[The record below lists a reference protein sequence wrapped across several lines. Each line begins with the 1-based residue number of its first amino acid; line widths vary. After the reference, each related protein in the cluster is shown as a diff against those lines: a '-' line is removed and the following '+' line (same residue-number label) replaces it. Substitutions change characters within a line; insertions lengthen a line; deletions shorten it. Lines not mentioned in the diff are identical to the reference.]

1 MILALFG
8 FAVILTVVANML
20 LVRHLTSLRRFLR

>member
-8 FAVILTVVANML
+8 VRVILTVVANML
-20 LVRHLTSLRRFLR
+20 LIRHLTSLRQFLR